1 MSIKPNEPTV
11 DPLTALFRSELADAA
26 RQLSFF
32 VERGDDGPPAPPPNA
47 LQNAVRSVGEAAR
60 VLGLPDV
67 AELIAAVARCLD
79 EHGSVPNLDARAARA
94 KLRDAQSYL
103 ERLERSP
110 QPSVFTAQSSAELSK
125 LQLALVEPSRLAR
138 PVGRQIDSTLL
149 ELFRMEAERCAA
161 LLGERLVALDTQGPD
176 SSVWEEVM
184 RATHSLK
191 GAARIVDLGEVAALA
206 HTLEEC
212 FVAAQNGVLALSS
225 ADIDLL
231 LLAVDAI
238 AHAGQTDAGGTPA
251 EPDEIEDAAQAL
263 TPRLAILARRRG
275 SDAVAVPVPSRAP
288 AAAIV
293 HSPSL
298 APSPSMP
305 PSLSVLAPSV
315 RPASSATASSSV
327 LAIAAPARP
336 TGNGSLALTTVPT
349 GSILA
354 GAGDLT
360 HAPSALASQRV
371 SQRSPERV
379 LRIAAESIRQLMG
392 LASESLVE
400 SRRMTALGPV
410 LQRVKKRQSA
420 LLELLDAVDRRLAD
434 DDTRALLEE
443 ARHEAR
449 ECTRALAE
457 HGAEVEGYTRRAEEL
472 GERLYR
478 TALKS
483 QMRPFADGAQGFPRL
498 VRDIGRQLGKRAR
511 LELVGRDVE
520 VDRDALDKMEA
531 PINHLL
537 RNALDHGIEL
547 AQDRLT
553 RGKPEVAVIRIE
565 ARHHAGMLSI
575 TVSDDGRGIDLE
587 VIRRRAIVAR
597 SLSPAIAE
605 NLSRAELYE
614 FLFLPGFSTAEAVSE
629 ISGRGVGLDV
639 VKSAVDALGGTV
651 RVSSE
656 LGRGTSFHLL
666 LPVTRSVIRALVAGV
681 EGDAYA
687 FPLLRIE
694 RIERIPESAI
704 KTLENRRYALIDGRP
719 VVLVGVRHLLGL
731 PDAARPKSDVNV
743 VVVGDRK
750 QRCGVVVDELR
761 GEHDLVVR
769 PLDPRLG
776 KVQDVSAA
784 AVLMD
789 GSIALIMDVDDIVRS
804 AERLL
809 QPGEQAAAALPAPI
823 GAVARKRVLVV
834 DDSIAVREAQRQL
847 LVNRGYL
854 VDVAVDGVDG
864 LNSARRVHYDLII
877 SDIDMPRMNGFDLV
891 RSIKQDAKLNP
902 IPVVIVSYKDRDEDR
917 LRGLE
922 VGASCYLSKSSF
934 HDDTLARAVSDL
946 IGEAAP

>member
-1 MSIKPNEPTV
+1 MSIKPSQPSI
-11 DPLTALFRSELADAA
+11 DPLAALFRGELAEAN
-26 RQLSFF
+26 RQLRFF
-32 VERGDDGPPAPPPNA
+32 VERDDGEPAPAAPEP
-47 LQNAVRSVGEAAR
+47 LQNAVRAVTEASR

-67 AELIAAVARCLD
+67 ADLADAVARCLD

-94 KLRDAQSYL
+94 KLRDAQGYL
-103 ERLERSP
+103 ERLERAGAHP
-110 QPSVFTAQSSAELSK
+110 AAFTAATSGELAA
-125 LQLALVEPSRLAR
+125 LQLALAEPSRVSR
-138 PVGRQIDSTLL
+138 PATRQIDSTLL

-176 SSVWEEVM
+176 SAVWEEVM

-191 GAARIVDLGEVAALA
+191 GAARIVDLGAVAALA
-206 HTLEEC
+206 HMLEDC
-212 FVAAQNGVLALSS
+212 FVAAQNGALVLSS
-225 ADIDLL
+225 SDIDLL

-238 AHAGQTDAGGTPA
+238 ARAGQADAQGTPA
-251 EPDEIEDAAQAL
+251 EPDEIEAAAREL
-263 TPRLAILARRRG
+263 TPRLSALAHP
-275 SDAVAVPVPSRAP
+275 AANPSPNAP
-288 AAAIV
+288 APSAAPPR
-293 HSPSL
+293 SPSL
-298 APSPSMP
+298 SLPPALGNAAAPS
-305 PSLSVLAPSV
+305 
-315 RPASSATASSSV
+315 SAAV
-327 LAIAAPARP
+327 LAIHSQPER
-336 TGNGSLALTTVPT
+336 TSSSLALTFVPSAT
-349 GSILA
+349 
-354 GAGDLT
+354 
-360 HAPSALASQRV
+360 ALASERTNEPVQPTTTLLAPQRT
-371 SQRSPERV
+371 SQRAPERV

-400 SRRMTALGPV
+400 SRRMTALTPV
-410 LQRVKKRQSA
+410 LQRVKKRQTALSE
-420 LLELLDAVDRRLAD
+420 LLETIDRRAGD
-434 DDTRALLEE
+434 DATRALVEE
-443 ARHEAR
+443 AKQEAR
-449 ECTRALAE
+449 ECMRMLSE
-457 HGAEVEGYTRRAEEL
+457 HGAELDGYTRRAEEL

-498 VRDIGRQLGKRAR
+498 VRDGGRQLGKRAR
-511 LELVGRDVE
+511 LELVGRDTE
-520 VDRDALDKMEA
+520 VDRDALDKLEA

-537 RNALDHGIEL
+537 RNSLDHGIEAAQERL
-547 AQDRLT
+547 AL
-553 RGKPEVAVIRIE
+553 GKPEVALVQIE

-587 VIRRRAIVAR
+587 VIRQRAIVAR
-597 SLSPAIAE
+597 SLSPAIAA

-614 FLFLPGFSTAEAVSE
+614 FLFLPGFSTAEVVSE

-651 RVSSE
+651 RISSE

-666 LPVTRSVIRALVAGV
+666 LPVTRSVIRALVATV
-681 EGDAYA
+681 DGDAYA

-731 PDAARPKSDVNV
+731 PEAKKQSDVNV

-776 KVQDVSAA
+776 KVQDVTAA

-789 GSIALIMDVDDIVRS
+789 GSIALIADVDDIVRS

-809 QPGEQAAAALPAPI
+809 QPGEAAASAPA
-823 GAVARKRVLVV
+823 AASATARKRVLVV

-891 RSIKQDAKLNP
+891 RSIKQDAKLNA

-946 IGEAAP
+946 IGEATP

>member
-1 MSIKPNEPTV
+1 MSIKPSQPSI
-11 DPLTALFRSELADAA
+11 DPLAALFRGELAEAN
-26 RQLSFF
+26 RQLRFF
-32 VERGDDGPPAPPPNA
+32 VERDDGEPAPAAPEP
-47 LQNAVRSVGEAAR
+47 LQNAVRAVTEASR

-67 AELIAAVARCLD
+67 ADLADAVARCLD

-94 KLRDAQSYL
+94 KLRDAQGYL
-103 ERLERSP
+103 ERLERAGAHP
-110 QPSVFTAQSSAELSK
+110 AAFTAATAGELAA
-125 LQLALVEPSRLAR
+125 LQLALAEPSRVAR
-138 PVGRQIDSTLL
+138 PAARQIDSTLL

-176 SSVWEEVM
+176 SAVWEVVM

-191 GAARIVDLGEVAALA
+191 GAARIVDLGAVAALA
-206 HTLEEC
+206 HMLEDC
-212 FVAAQNGVLALSS
+212 FVAAQNGALVLSS
-225 ADIDLL
+225 SDIDLL

-238 AHAGQTDAGGTPA
+238 ARAGQTDAQGTPA
-251 EPDEIEDAAQAL
+251 EPDEIEAAAREL
-263 TPRLAILARRRG
+263 TPRLSALAHP
-275 SDAVAVPVPSRAP
+275 AATPSPNAP
-288 AAAIV
+288 ARVAA
-293 HSPSL
+293 P
-298 APSPSMP
+298 P
-305 PSLSVLAPSV
+305 PSLSLSPSLPPALANPTPS
-315 RPASSATASSSV
+315 SSSSV
-327 LAIAAPARP
+327 LAIPSQPEP
-336 TGNGSLALTTVPT
+336 TSNSLALTSVP
-349 GSILA
+349 SA
-354 GAGDLT
+354 N
-360 HAPSALASQRV
+360 ALASERANEPVQPTTTLLAPQRT
-371 SQRSPERV
+371 SQRAPERV

-400 SRRMTALGPV
+400 SRRMTALSPV
-410 LQRVKKRQSA
+410 LQRVKKRQTALSE
-420 LLELLDAVDRRLAD
+420 LLEAIDRRAGD
-434 DDTRALLEE
+434 DATRALVEE
-443 ARHEAR
+443 AKQEAR
-449 ECTRALAE
+449 ECMRMLSE
-457 HGAEVEGYTRRAEEL
+457 HGGELDGYTRRAEEL

-498 VRDIGRQLGKRAR
+498 VRDVGRQLGKRAR
-511 LELVGRDVE
+511 LELVGRDTE
-520 VDRDALDKMEA
+520 VDRDALDKLEA

-537 RNALDHGIEL
+537 RNSLDHGIEPAQERL
-547 AQDRLT
+547 AL
-553 RGKPEVAVIRIE
+553 GKPEVALVRIE

-587 VIRRRAIVAR
+587 VIRQRAIVAR
-597 SLSPAIAE
+597 SLSPAIAA

-614 FLFLPGFSTAEAVSE
+614 FLFLPGFSTAAVVSE

-651 RVSSE
+651 RISSE

-666 LPVTRSVIRALVAGV
+666 LPVTRSVIRALVATV
-681 EGDAYA
+681 DGDAYA

-731 PDAARPKSDVNV
+731 PEAKKKSEVNV

-776 KVQDVSAA
+776 KVQDVTAA

-789 GSIALIMDVDDIVRS
+789 GSIALIADVDDIVRS

-809 QPGEQAAAALPAPI
+809 QPGEAAASAPA
-823 GAVARKRVLVV
+823 AASATARKRVLVV

-891 RSIKQDAKLNP
+891 RSIKQEAKLNA

-946 IGEAAP
+946 IGEATP

>member
-1 MSIKPNEPTV
+1 
-11 DPLTALFRSELADAA
+11 
-26 RQLSFF
+26 
-32 VERGDDGPPAPPPNA
+32 
-47 LQNAVRSVGEAAR
+47 
-60 VLGLPDV
+60 
-67 AELIAAVARCLD
+67 
-79 EHGSVPNLDARAARA
+79 
-94 KLRDAQSYL
+94 
-103 ERLERSP
+103 
-110 QPSVFTAQSSAELSK
+110 
-125 LQLALVEPSRLAR
+125 
-138 PVGRQIDSTLL
+138 
-149 ELFRMEAERCAA
+149 
-161 LLGERLVALDTQGPD
+161 
-176 SSVWEEVM
+176 
-184 RATHSLK
+184 
-191 GAARIVDLGEVAALA
+191 
-206 HTLEEC
+206 
-212 FVAAQNGVLALSS
+212 
-225 ADIDLL
+225 
-231 LLAVDAI
+231 
-238 AHAGQTDAGGTPA
+238 
-251 EPDEIEDAAQAL
+251 
-263 TPRLAILARRRG
+263 
-275 SDAVAVPVPSRAP
+275 
-288 AAAIV
+288 
-293 HSPSL
+293 
-298 APSPSMP
+298 
-305 PSLSVLAPSV
+305 
-315 RPASSATASSSV
+315 
-327 LAIAAPARP
+327 
-336 TGNGSLALTTVPT
+336 
-349 GSILA
+349 
-354 GAGDLT
+354 
-360 HAPSALASQRV
+360 
-371 SQRSPERV
+371 
-379 LRIAAESIRQLMG
+379 
-392 LASESLVE
+392 
-400 SRRMTALGPV
+400 
-410 LQRVKKRQSA
+410 
-420 LLELLDAVDRRLAD
+420 
-434 DDTRALLEE
+434 
-443 ARHEAR
+443 
-449 ECTRALAE
+449 
-457 HGAEVEGYTRRAEEL
+457 
-472 GERLYR
+472 
-478 TALKS
+478 
-483 QMRPFADGAQGFPRL
+483 
-498 VRDIGRQLGKRAR
+498 
-511 LELVGRDVE
+511 
-520 VDRDALDKMEA
+520 
-531 PINHLL
+531 
-537 RNALDHGIEL
+537 
-547 AQDRLT
+547 
-553 RGKPEVAVIRIE
+553 
-565 ARHHAGMLSI
+565 MLSI

>member
-1 MSIKPNEPTV
+1 MSGGDTQGPVI
-11 DPLTALFRSELADAA
+11 DPLASLFLGELAEAA
-26 RQLSFF
+26 RQLRAFA
-32 VERGDDGPPAPPPNA
+32 ERGDDDATTAAPEP
-47 LQNAVRSVGEAAR
+47 LQNAVRAVNGASR
-60 VLGLPDV
+60 VIGLSDA
-67 AELIAAVARCLD
+67 AELTDAVARCL
-79 EHGSVPNLDARAARA
+79 EEYGAVPDLDARASRG
-94 KLRDAQSYL
+94 KLRDVSDYL
-103 ERLERSP
+103 QRLQRAGTHP
-110 QPSVFTAQSSAELSK
+110 AAFLAATAGELAA
-125 LQLALVEPSRLAR
+125 LQLALASPSRRAR
-138 PVGRQIDSTLL
+138 SGRRQIDSTLL

-176 SSVWEEVM
+176 SAVWEEVM

-191 GAARIVDLGEVAALA
+191 GAARIVELGATAALA

-212 FVAAQNGVLALSS
+212 FVAAQSGALALSS
-225 ADIDLL
+225 VDIDLL

-238 AHAGQTDAGGTPA
+238 ARASQSDAQGALA
-251 EPDEIEDAAQAL
+251 EPEEIEAGAGAL
-263 TPRLAILARRRG
+263 TPRLRELAQRKPGTPAPEALPVAQAIAATPPARAPGRVPPATSIVATAAVTVEPA
-275 SDAVAVPVPSRAP
+275 SDALVIAVPS
-288 AAAIV
+288 
-293 HSPSL
+293 SSD
-298 APSPSMP
+298 
-305 PSLSVLAPSV
+305 
-315 RPASSATASSSV
+315 PASS
-327 LAIAAPARP
+327 
-336 TGNGSLALTTVPT
+336 SLAL
-349 GSILA
+349 A
-354 GAGDLT
+354 GAQT
-360 HAPSALASQRV
+360 SPPRSSQRA
-371 SQRSPERV
+371 PERV

-400 SRRMTALGPV
+400 SRRMTALAPV
-410 LQRVKKRQSA
+410 LQRAKKQQNA
-420 LLELLDAVDRRLAD
+420 LCELLDQLDQHVESEAA
-434 DDTRALLEE
+434 RALCAE

-449 ECTRALAE
+449 ACVRMLAE
-457 HGAEVEGYTRRAEEL
+457 HAAELDGYTRRAEEL

-498 VRDIGRQLGKRAR
+498 VRDVSRQLNKRAR
-511 LELVGRDVE
+511 LDIVGRDTE
-520 VDRDALDKMEA
+520 VDRDALDRLEA

-537 RNALDHGIEL
+537 RNALDHGVETP
-547 AQDRLT
+547 AERSA
-553 RGKPEVAVIRIE
+553 RGKPELAVLRIE

-575 TVSDDGRGIDLE
+575 VVSDDGRGVDLE
-587 VIRRRAIVAR
+587 LIRQRAIVAR
-597 SLSPAIAE
+597 SLSPAIAA

-614 FLFLPGFSTAEAVSE
+614 FLFLPGFTTAGAVSE

-656 LGRGTSFHLL
+656 LGHGTSFHLL

-681 EGDAYA
+681 DGDAYA

-694 RIERIPESAI
+694 RIERIPRDAI
-704 KTLENRRYALIDGRP
+704 RTLETRRYALIDERP
-719 VVLVGVRHLLGL
+719 VVLVDARRLLGL
-731 PDAARPKSDVNV
+731 PDAKKDGGDVNV

-769 PLDPRLG
+769 PLNPQLG
-776 KVQDVSAA
+776 KVQDVSSA
-784 AVLMD
+784 AVLLD
-789 GSIALIMDVDDIVRS
+789 GSVALIMDVDDVVRS

-809 QPGEQAAAALPAPI
+809 QPGEQASVAPAAASTA
-823 GAVARKRVLVV
+823 ARKRVLVV

-864 LNSARRVHYDLII
+864 LNSARRVQYDLII

-891 RSIKQDAKLNP
+891 RSIKQDPKLNP

-946 IGEAAP
+946 IGEGGP